1 VSTTIPVSFARQS
14 RDAENEG
21 DGGNDEEDG
30 EDEEQRTARTRSG
43 MNVGMGQ
50 PFRNRGAVG

>member
-14 RDAENEG
+14 REEEDDEADE
-21 DGGNDEEDG
+21 GGND
-30 EDEEQRTARTRSG
+30 EDEEQRRARTRSG